1 MTKVTNNFILLIQG
15 DRTTE
20 YGMLLLKLKKLKEY
34 LVEPLTEITKEIY

>member
-20 YGMLLLKLKKLKEY
+20 YGMLLIKLKKLKEY
-34 LVEPLTEITKEIY
+34 LEEPLKDITHEVY